1 MTDPDV
7 HFIETSTPNYFVCV
21 DFGHGGDVATKTV
34 FEKTPGGIR
43 IISMETI
50 GKTVDFNKEER
61 EKVLQELQN
70 FKLDNHEERKANNI
84 E

>member
-21 DFGHGGDVATKTV
+21 DFGRGEDVVTKTV
-34 FEKTPGGIR
+34 FENTPEGIR
-43 IISMETI
+43 FISIETI

-61 EKVLQELQN
+61 EKVLQEIQN
-70 FKLDNHEERKANNI
+70 FKLNNHE
-84 E
+84 